1 MNKQATDQHTPL
13 RGHLKSAGLALAL
26 GAATWSPQA
35 FSVIPDT
42 ITPDVIFGAGNANE
56 AWTVGTAG
64 KLEVGLRAKERYASV
79 YNKAGNVYTQQAG
92 STGDGGALWNFEWSV
107 DLDTTAGAASPFSFP
122 WSDYLSVLTISTDTG
137 AGLSPVSIPTA
148 LAILN
153 YYGDNTTA
161 NGAGTYTNVLVASIA
176 GQYVEQNS
184 LNIGLLPVSLLGY
197 DPDLTG
203 TYTFELA
210 LYELTAGA
218 NLTGIGNKC
227 DVGELQR
234 LGTLG
239 DKVVSTTIQ
248 VNANAVPIP
257 AAAWLFGSGLLGLTG
272 IARRRRV

>member
-1 MNKQATDQHTPL
+1 MNNQAIDQHTPL

-35 FSVIPDT
+35 FSVIPDM
-42 ITPDVIFGAGNANE
+42 ITPDVIFGAGNDNE
-56 AWTVGTAG
+56 AWTVSTAG
-64 KLEVGLRAKERYASV
+64 NIEVGLRAKERFAPV

-107 DLDTTAGAASPFSFP
+107 NLDTTAGPASIFDSP

-137 AGLSPVSIPTA
+137 AGPGSIQIPTA

-161 NGAGTYTNVLVASIA
+161 NGDGDYKTIFGANLA

-184 LNIGLLPVSLLGY
+184 LNIGLAPVSLLGY

-210 LYELTAGA
+210 VYGLNSGA
-218 NLTGIGNKC
+218 DLTGLGETC
-227 DVGELQR
+227 DVGHLQS

-239 DKVVSTTIQ
+239 EALVSTTIH
-248 VNANAVPIP
+248 VNAVPIP

>member
-35 FSVIPDT
+35 FSVTET
-42 ITPDVIFGAGNANE
+42 ITPDVIFGAGNDNE
-56 AWTVGTAG
+56 AWTISTAG
-64 KLEVGLRAKERYASV
+64 NIEVGLRAKERFASV

-107 DLDTTAGAASPFSFP
+107 DLDTTAGAASLFSSP
-122 WSDYLSVLTISTDTG
+122 WSNYLSVLTISSDTG
-137 AGLSPVSIPTA
+137 AGPASIQIPTA

-161 NGAGTYTNVLVASIA
+161 NGAGSYTNILFANAA

-210 LYELTAGA
+210 VYGLNAGA
-218 NLTGIGNKC
+218 NLTGIGEKC
-227 DVGELQR
+227 DVGHLQS
-234 LGTLG
+234 LGTLSEAL
-239 DKVVSTTIQ
+239 VSTTIQ
-248 VNANAVPIP
+248 VNAVPIP
-257 AAAWLFGSGLLGLTG
+257 AAAWLFGSGLLGLAG
-272 IARRRRV
+272 IARPRRV